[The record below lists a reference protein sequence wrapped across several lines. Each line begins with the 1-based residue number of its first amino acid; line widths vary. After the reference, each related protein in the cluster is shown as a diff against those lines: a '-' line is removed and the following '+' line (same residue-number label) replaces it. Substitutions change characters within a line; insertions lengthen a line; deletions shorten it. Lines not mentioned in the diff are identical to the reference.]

1 MLYSLAASFCTAL
14 AFLLI
19 KYICWNYRLQAL
31 AFLLVVVYFLLFGI
45 RSLPDNS
52 SLPKV
57 LLG

>member
-14 AFLLI
+14 TFLLI
-19 KYICWNYRLQAL
+19 KRFCWNYRFQAL
-31 AFLLVVVYFLLFGI
+31 VMVLTIVFILLFGI

-52 SLPKV
+52 SLTKV